1 MTPVLVRGT
10 ALAAALQLFSAGASA
25 MTEKEAASN
34 LMHFAFA
41 QKGGEQCDKL
51 GYPSMAALRRWEQQ
65 QGDLLARSMQQIEKF
80 AQASGKVGAADAHDV
95 ALGLFVRMKDGY
107 DQEMAPGVTGK
118 SCLRFNETLAFY
130 GTRLVRD

>member
-1 MTPVLVRGT
+1 MAAGLLRGA
-10 ALAAALQLFSAGASA
+10 ALAAALQFFSAGASA

-41 QKGGEQCDKL
+41 MKGGEQCEKL
-51 GYPSMAALRRWEQQ
+51 GYPSMALLRRWEQQ
-65 QGDLLARSMQQIEKF
+65 QGDLLLRSMQRIETF
-80 AQASGKVGAADAHDV
+80 AQASGKVGPGDARDV
-95 ALGLFVRMKDGY
+95 ALGLFVRMKDRY

-130 GTRLVRD
+130 ATKLVRD